1 MKSRAVR
8 ALKRNPLFAALPLS
22 EIDTLLHGHDP
33 RTVAEGAE
41 LFREAEPAGQLFLIL
56 DGEVVLLSP
65 ANGGGWQPVVQLG
78 PGDTVGE
85 DAVLTGTPYG
95 ATARATAP
103 TTVIA
108 IPAQALMG
116 ILESHFDLAIA
127 MISNMAAHLREQ
139 VKEITELKMQ
149 STAERL
155 ASFLLTLAGTA
166 TGRAVVRLPY
176 EKRLLADHLGMDP
189 ATLSRAFAKL
199 RDKGVVANRTDKVEI
214 EDIGRLRLYGD
225 GTAIAP

>member
-1 MKSRAVR
+1 MNSGAAS

-22 EIDTLLHGHDP
+22 EIGALLDGHDL
-33 RTVAEGAE
+33 RHYAEGDV
-41 LFREAEPAGQLFLIL
+41 LFHEADTARQLFLIL
-56 DGEVVLLSP
+56 DGEVVLLSSS
-65 ANGGGWQPVVQLG
+65 GDMLQLAS
-78 PGDTVGE
+78 GDTVGE
-85 DAVLTGTPYG
+85 EAVLTGMPYC
-95 ATARATAP
+95 ATGRAMVP

-108 IPAQALMG
+108 IPAQALMNT
-116 ILESHFDLAIA
+116 LEGNFQLTIA

-155 ASFLLTLAGTA
+155 ASFLLTLAGPA

-176 EKRLLADHLGMDP
+176 EKRRLADHLGMDP

-199 RDKGVVANRTDKVEI
+199 RDKGVVASRTDKVEI
-214 EDIGRLRLYGD
+214 ADVGRLRSYGD